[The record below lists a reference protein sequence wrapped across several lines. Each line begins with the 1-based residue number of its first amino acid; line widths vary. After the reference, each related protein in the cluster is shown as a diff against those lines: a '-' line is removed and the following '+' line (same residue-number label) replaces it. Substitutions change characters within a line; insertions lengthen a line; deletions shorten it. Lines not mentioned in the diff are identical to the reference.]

1 LEQSGSHVSDP
12 VKTPHVGLVTVF
24 TGEGKGKTSAAIG
37 TAVRAA
43 GYGLRVFVVFF
54 FKGKMFTQGEV
65 TSLASL
71 PSVKT
76 AGFGTS
82 TWVRKGA
89 ATAEAVEQAHK
100 ALEAGVKAVTG
111 GQYDVVILDEINSAA
126 DFGLIKVEDVEQ
138 LISSR
143 PSGVDLILT
152 GRGASKK
159 IIDMADT
166 VTEMVNVKH
175 AYDKGIPARGGID
188 Y

>member
-1 LEQSGSHVSDP
+1 LAQNASHVSEP
-12 VKTPHVGLVTVF
+12 VKTPRVGLVTVF
-24 TGEGKGKTSAAIG
+24 TGEGKGKTTAAIG

-43 GYGLRVFVVFF
+43 GYGLRVFIVFF

-65 TSLASL
+65 KALASL

-76 AGFGTS
+76 ASFGTS
-82 TWVRKGA
+82 SWVKKGA
-89 ATAEAVEQAHK
+89 ATTEAIEQARK
-100 ALEAGVKAVTG
+100 ALEAGMKAVTG
-111 GQYDVVILDEINSAA
+111 GQYDVVILDEIDSAA
-126 DFGLIKVEDVEQ
+126 DFGLIKVEDVEK
-138 LISSR
+138 LIYSR
-143 PSGVDLILT
+143 PAGVDLILT

-175 AYDKGIPARGGID
+175 AYDKGIPAREGID